1 MSSDEKLSLSSLN
14 SKDYYQ
20 ILELPRN
27 CSQEDISESY
37 RVLSLKYHPKVT
49 TSENSALYEYY
60 FQKLGEAYEVLSDPK
75 KKEIFDIY
83 GKEGLNNGILKN
95 GKKIE
100 GYKYLGNGHEIFEKF
115 MGTSN
120 PFTLIRENEKR
131 HKDIKEKENIVI
143 DAANK
148 PNNEED
154 LNNVDN
160 KENKEKK
167 IKDIIIELECTLEE
181 LYSGCIKNVKYKKQK
196 ICADSITLEEKEENI
211 DVEILKGYDKN
222 SVIVFKEMGNEYLGE
237 KNSDLIIKIK
247 EKKNNIFKRV
257 NKNDLIYIHEIKLSQ
272 ALNGDPVRLTTL
284 DNRKIAVSI
293 DEIISPSTIKKVP
306 GEGMPIY
313 KKELSIRDMEIE
325 KGDLYIKFHIIFPEY
340 IDPVR
345 KMEISKLL
353 DNE

>member
-1 MSSDEKLSLSSLN
+1 MSSQISLSSLN
-14 SKDYYQ
+14 QKDYYE
-20 ILELPRN
+20 ILELPRE

-37 RVLSLKYHPKVT
+37 RKLSLKYHPKI
-49 TSENSALYEYY
+49 SSPENSALYEYY

-83 GKEGLNNGILKN
+83 GKEGLKNGINKN
-95 GKKIE
+95 GKNID
-100 GYKYLGNGHEIFEKF
+100 GYRYLGNGHEIFEKF

-120 PFTLIRENEKR
+120 PYTLIRENEKKNKEIR
-131 HKDIKEKENIVI
+131 EKENIVI
-143 DAANK
+143 DASKSN
-148 PNNEED
+148 
-154 LNNVDN
+154 
-160 KENKEKK
+160 ENKKDKK
-167 IKDIIIELECTLEE
+167 IGKDIVINLECTLEE
-181 LYSGCIKNVKYKKQK
+181 LYNGCIKNVKYIRNKV
-196 ICADSITLEEKEENI
+196 ASDAVTLEEVEENI

-222 SVIVFKEMGNEYLGE
+222 SEIVFKAMGNEYLGE

-247 EKKNNIFKRV
+247 EKKNKLFKRV
-257 NKNDLIYIHEIKLSQ
+257 NKNDLIYIHEITLAQ

-284 DNRKIAVSI
+284 DNRKIAISI
-293 DEIISPSTIKKVP
+293 DEIISPSTVKKVP

-313 KKELSIRDMEIE
+313 KKEISVRDLEIE

-340 IDPVR
+340 IDPTR